1 MVCWLCTYGC
11 ALSSCHGENAKKTI
25 VKTDLLKII
34 GVRARK
40 IKNES
45 YEHSPSIRLGEFF
58 DNEAM
63 ASIMK
68 SKKEK
73 SPKTNYGLGPS

>member
-1 MVCWLCTYGC
+1 M
-11 ALSSCHGENAKKTI
+11 
-25 VKTDLLKII
+25 
-34 GVRARK
+34 
-40 IKNES
+40 
-45 YEHSPSIRLGEFF
+45 SIACLFDSWAGIPVSFF

-63 ASIMK
+63 ASIME